1 MSRILIADDH
11 KSTREG
17 LALALGG
24 LGHSIHV
31 AFDGEDAIA
40 AVGKYSFDLAM
51 VDIQMP
57 KKTGLEVL
65 AAIAETAPETSVV
78 MMTAF
83 GTIELAVE
91 AMQKGAVDFITK
103 PYTLEQIEIKIEQA
117 LAGRRLSQENA
128 YLRQED
134 ELR

>member
-40 AVGKYSFDLAM
+40 AVGKYSFDLAH
-51 VDIQMP
+51 
-57 KKTGLEVL
+57 
-65 AAIAETAPETSVV
+65 
-78 MMTAF
+78 
-83 GTIELAVE
+83 
-91 AMQKGAVDFITK
+91 
-103 PYTLEQIEIKIEQA
+103 
-117 LAGRRLSQENA
+117 GRYPDA
-128 YLRQED
+128 KED
-134 ELR
+134 RARSPRSHCRDRARNKCRNDDGFWHDRVGR

>member
-57 KKTGLEVL
+57 KKTGIEVPRSHCRDL
-65 AAIAETAPETSVV
+65 ARNECRNDDGFWHDRV
-78 MMTAF
+78 
-83 GTIELAVE
+83 
-91 AMQKGAVDFITK
+91 
-103 PYTLEQIEIKIEQA
+103 
-117 LAGRRLSQENA
+117 GR
-128 YLRQED
+128 
-134 ELR
+134 

>member
-24 LGHSIHV
+24 LGHSIYV

-57 KKTGLEVL
+57 KKRRWQR
-65 AAIAETAPETSVV
+65 ACWKASSS
-78 MMTAF
+78 
-83 GTIELAVE
+83 
-91 AMQKGAVDFITK
+91 AMRKAHLPK
-103 PYTLEQIEIKIEQA
+103 P
-117 LAGRRLSQENA
+117 
-128 YLRQED
+128 
-134 ELR
+134 